1 MPVLEGPI
9 RKMTTDLLDP
19 VGYQL
24 PVGDQMLKLNPLIGK
39 EIAFSFAGAISC
51 IACGRKTKK
60 SFNQGHCY
68 PCFKRLASCDQC
80 IIKPELC
87 HFHEGTCREPEWG
100 KKNCFAPHIVYLANS
115 SGLKVGITRA
125 SQVPTRWID
134 QGAIEALP
142 MFEVIDRRTTG
153 LIEHALRSFISDRT
167 DWRKMLKGDPDSV
180 DLVSIRAQLMRQLEE
195 MVDAPVQIKDEAFA
209 VPSTLD
215 TVCHIRFPV
224 HEYPEKVKSHN
235 FDKDA
240 KIAGNFFGIKGQ
252 YLMIDGKVFN
262 VRKFAGYEME
272 ITF

>member
-1 MPVLEGPI
+1 
-9 RKMTTDLLDP
+9 
-19 VGYQL
+19 
-24 PVGDQMLKLNPLIGK
+24 
-39 EIAFSFAGAISC
+39 
-51 IACGRKTKK
+51 
-60 SFNQGHCY
+60 
-68 PCFKRLASCDQC
+68 
-80 IIKPELC
+80 
-87 HFHEGTCREPEWG
+87 
-100 KKNCFAPHIVYLANS
+100 
-115 SGLKVGITRA
+115 
-125 SQVPTRWID
+125 
-134 QGAIEALP
+134 
-142 MFEVIDRRTTG
+142 
-153 LIEHALRSFISDRT
+153 
-167 DWRKMLKGDPDSV
+167 MLKGDPDSV
-180 DLVSIRAQLMRQLEE
+180 DLVSIRTQLMRQLEE